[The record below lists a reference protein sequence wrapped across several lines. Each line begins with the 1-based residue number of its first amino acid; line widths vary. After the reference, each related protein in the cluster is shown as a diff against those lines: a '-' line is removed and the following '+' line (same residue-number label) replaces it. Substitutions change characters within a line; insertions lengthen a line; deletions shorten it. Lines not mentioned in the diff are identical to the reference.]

1 MLEVR
6 MRKADKLS
14 RRLDLKVEVENKE
27 NKERKKD
34 EEVVKVVKKNEKV
47 GIKTLREDEQEII
60 RELVLKER
68 KVYIC

>member
-34 EEVVKVVKKNEKV
+34 EEVVKVVKKMK
-47 GIKTLREDEQEII
+47 KW
-60 RELVLKER
+60 ELKH
-68 KVYIC
+68 